1 MWVYSSSEREDI
13 DLKLQ
18 KQKVVLVG
26 GFAESPYV
34 HSRIEDWCRIN
45 NVSVKK
51 PDGPLSKAIA
61 HGALSWHLRSGVR
74 TRIARLHYG
83 AEVHI
88 LYDPNDPEMVGREKY
103 MDPKGDW
110 RVRGAWE
117 EIVQKVKVPTRCLH
131 FLRYL
136 NCFFFSFFIQDAHLR
151 AGDQHSAWFHQEIS
165 TVNDAQVE
173 MELYAY
179 RWTNP
184 PRFFKTQGQ

>member
-1 MWVYSSSEREDI
+1 M
-13 DLKLQ
+13 
-18 KQKVVLVG
+18 LVG

-34 HSRIEDWCRIN
+34 HARIEAWCRLN

-83 AEVHI
+83 AEVQI

-103 MDPKGDW
+103 MDPKGNW
-110 RVRGAWE
+110 RVRGAWQ
-117 EIVQKVKVPTRCLH
+117 EIVRKVKVLTRCPYSYSYRANFVLH
-131 FLRYL
+131 FLL
-136 NCFFFSFFIQDAHLR
+136 QDAHLR
-151 AGDQHSAWFHQEIS
+151 AGYDHSAWFHQEVQTI
-165 TVNDAQVE
+165 NDAVVE

-179 RWTNP
+179 RWTKP
-184 PRFFKTQGQ
+184 PRFLRTPGK